1 MEEGTTCE
9 KCHVSFASANTLSRH
24 KKRCIEGRVFTCECS
39 KTFTRKPAQDNHM
52 KMCSYVLLRKEIEDL
67 KKEIEGLKKRPSV
80 INIENNYN
88 NYNFI
93 KQVVGQGLI
102 CHVDEDVIYDSVMR
116 ELSQP
121 NSSIKTKKEVQD
133 IVYNA
138 LIGITTS
145 SNKRDNNMLYN
156 IVQKLVE
163 RDITAG
169 NEIIMGIRKALTPVY
184 KERWER
190 LQRHYKRKEN
200 RDEQSSMD
208 EWYWLLRDYPSVF
221 MNCILKKLHIKN
233 YLTEDITY
241 NNPMRIGYDDNIL
254 AV

>member
-1 MEEGTTCE
+1 MKTCYYVLRNE
-9 KCHVSFASANTLSRH
+9 
-24 KKRCIEGRVFTCECS
+24 IENS
-39 KTFTRKPAQDNHM
+39 KT
-52 KMCSYVLLRKEIEDL
+52 EIEDL
-67 KKEIEGLKKRPSV
+67 KKEIECLKKRPSV

-208 EWYWLLRDYPSVF
+208 EWYWLLRNYPSVF

-254 AV
+254 AEL